1 MDLAYQED
9 EATIMSKEQTQYATG
24 ATAADVDRLMGIV
37 QSYAGAGTMNLT
49 PKDQS
54 GDTTLYGQYRIT
66 NKNPFKKY
74 AQLSIVSS
82 HVFIPLIKLGLGT
95 VSGLKLEVAKGR
107 GNDKILEQMKEWAKI
122 ITLPNKIQNIA
133 RCTVRDGTVLTSLGR
148 EKHKTDEKLNIE
160 LPENSITAIDVLP
173 MQYMTILTEF
183 ESRTDVNTKNLIKG
197 TPDRALLHEE
207 KKTIEKGMVIF
218 EREEFALFRLFNE
231 GSFMEDILGRK
242 TYGIYGIS
250 LLESIDRSLKDLMDL
265 NGGFSAYMRRY
276 GLNRLLINLPY
287 VEELR
292 REERWAEAKIVLEE
306 MIASTQKLKANEDFV
321 SSGAEVSSVMGGAVP
336 SVRDMKES
344 FESDVEVGLLQSPLT
359 MGKAVG
365 TTYGSGYLSE
375 ADRMVI
381 LESIQSII
389 IQTVQSDIIDQQ
401 IQVFGGDPGDILITA
416 NDLTNPVIDNQTLT
430 DMRINGDI
438 TEAEYRVSMGYP
450 AEKPTE

>member
-1 MDLAYQED
+1 MSED
-9 EATIMSKEQTQYATG
+9 QPEYATG

-37 QSYAGAGTMNLT
+37 QSYASAGTMNLT

-66 NKNPFKKY
+66 NKNPFEKY

-95 VSGLKLEVAKGR
+95 VSGLKLEMVEGR

-133 RCTVRDGTVLTSLGR
+133 RCVVRDGTVLTSLGR
-148 EKHKTDEKLNIE
+148 EKLKTDEKQEID

-173 MQYMTILTEF
+173 MQYMTVLTES
-183 ESRTDVNTKNLIKG
+183 ESKTETNTDHLIKG
-197 TPDRALLHEE
+197 TPDRALLYEE
-207 KKTIEKGMVIF
+207 KKTTAKGMVIF
-218 EREEFALFRLFNE
+218 ERDEFALFRLFNE
-231 GSFMEDILGRK
+231 GYFMKDVLGRE

-292 REERWAEAKIVLEE
+292 REERWTEAKIVLEE

-336 SVRDMKES
+336 SVRNMKES

-375 ADRMVI
+375 ADRMII

-401 IQVFGGDPGDILITA
+401 ISVFGGSPGDILVTA
-416 NDLTNPVIDNQTLT
+416 NDLTNPVVDNQTLT